1 MGLIDLKTNL
11 KSLKYGNDQK
21 GGGSSN
27 QPYIVTPIPDDL
39 TSSSPDFLLRNG
51 YLNPLNSIQ
60 DVSRLTR
67 MFLDTKSPNGLL
79 FITKQEL
86 LERQNPI
93 QINTDRVYSPLN
105 TLAQAGVVSTGY
117 HLNKQGLN
125 PFTPGYYNGGRSGY
139 FFSTLAGSNVDDG
152 INGGEN
158 RLALLYT
165 SKIARTF
172 AINPFGIT
180 SPSDSTNLISY
191 SGGPN
196 SVLGFG
202 KTNIRIQNPT
212 RTVIPKSKAIIG
224 HSYGYTDITNENY
237 LTPIGQPTV
246 NWSYKPTSDP
256 FSDFFGASGEFY
268 LNRKLSSDNSYNDT
282 SSLYTNN
289 VLNLLNRD
297 TSTVIPI
304 GKSANT
310 FVKSQDPL
318 KSKPGYL
325 RIGPI
330 NPGSINWVYNPSY
343 NRNPNGLPSVS
354 VKYIADLDLDEAKVY
369 ETFYTSTPSNLLN
382 RDTSTVIPIGKS
394 DNTFNKNTGE
404 LKTDPN
410 YLVTKGVEGNINY
423 QTFLTGLSN
432 EFEIASGIRNLDY
445 ENNAETI
452 VGNLFN
458 SSSLSRP
465 SYYKDNKS
473 FGNVITPNLKLF
485 QTASIKYGTRS
496 SQTTLINNFKQNVPE
511 IVKVSNDIV
520 EGKKKTT
527 ALSSLNPTYFKLNEN
542 NTITSVPA
550 DEFIKDFNREKTYKT
565 SRTVYSSSIFVRGN
579 VNTTDTTYSDGQN
592 VTNIIR
598 GSRGNQTEQAN
609 SDLIKFFFEINNNDA
624 LTDTQNWFL
633 FFRAYLNDFG
643 DSYKADWQSYKYIG
657 RAENFYKYGGFS
669 RDISLG
675 FTVYAHTRAEMV
687 PIYNK
692 LNYLVG
698 TTAPDYSKAGYMRG
712 NFVNL
717 TVGDYL
723 DNVPGI
729 ITDISLKPSF
739 DAGWDIDR
747 DVLTGTILQQFYLQ
761 LPKLIEVSMT
771 FTPIHSFTP
780 QFGEA
785 FIRNTIP
792 LPEFTTNTQQPTQD
806 EESGDIITPPNE

>member
-11 KSLKYGNDQK
+11 KSLKYGNDQR

-27 QPYIVTPIPDDL
+27 QPYIVTPIPEGFAD
-39 TSSSPDFLLRNG
+39 TSPDFLLRNG
-51 YLNPLNSIQ
+51 YLNPINSLQ
-60 DVSRLTR
+60 DVSRLTKF
-67 MFLDTKSPNGLL
+67 FLDTKSPNGLL
-79 FITKQEL
+79 FTVKQEF
-86 LERQNPI
+86 LERQNVKIPGGFNRI
-93 QINTDRVYSPLN
+93 YNPLG
-105 TLAQAGVVSTGY
+105 TLAQAGVLSGGY

-125 PFTPGYYNGGRSGY
+125 PFQRGYFNGGRNGY
-139 FFSTLAGSNVDDG
+139 YQTTLDNNTVLDG
-152 INGGEN
+152 KDN
-158 RLALLYT
+158 RLYALY
-165 SKIARTF
+165 KIKKTPNSSLDNEEF
-172 AINPFGIT
+172 KDKYEI
-180 SPSDSTNLISY
+180 SSDPNISISY
-191 SGGPN
+191 GGGPG
-196 SVLGFG
+196 SVLGFS

-212 RTVIPKSKAIIG
+212 RTVVPKEKATKAYRSLFVDNVG
-224 HSYGYTDITNENY
+224 Y
-237 LTPIGQPTV
+237 LTPSGSFTI
-246 NWSYKPTSDP
+246 NWNYNPILANNDGVTKQYLKEILKTDG
-256 FSDFFGASGEFY
+256 DFGDL
-268 LNRKLSSDNSYNDT
+268 LN
-282 SSLYTNN
+282 NN
-289 VLNLLNRD
+289 MLNRD

-304 GKSANT
+304 GKPANT

-330 NPGSINWVYNPSY
+330 KPSSINWSY
-343 NRNPNGLPSVS
+343 SPDFRQNDSSINRLSGVS
-354 VKYIADLDLDEAKVY
+354 AQYY
-369 ETFYTSTPSNLLN
+369 WRR
-382 RDTSTVIPIGKS
+382 RDTLGDEPLDTILFDTEYFNKNESIILPTLYE

-445 ENNAETI
+445 ENNAKTI

-485 QTASIKYGTRS
+485 QTASITYGTS
-496 SQTTLINNFKQNVPE
+496 GSQTALINNISQSIPEVLDVPD
-511 IVKVSNDIV
+511 NIV

-527 ALSSLNPTYFKLNEN
+527 TLSSLNPKYFKLNEN
-542 NTITSVPA
+542 NTVTSVSA
-550 DEFIKDFNREKTYKT
+550 NRYIKDFNREKTYNT
-565 SRTVYSSSIFVRGN
+565 SK
-579 VNTTDTTYSDGQN
+579 TTYKSNTNARNDGQN

-675 FTVYAHTRAEMV
+675 FTIYAHTRAEMA

-698 TTAPDYSKAGYMRG
+698 VTAPNYSKAGYMRG

-717 TVGDYL
+717 TIGDYL

-729 ITDISLKPSF
+729 INDISLKPSF

-747 DVLTGTILQQFYLQ
+747 NVATGTILQQSYLQ

-785 FIRNTIP
+785 FIRNAASDQP
-792 LPEFTTNTQQPTQD
+792 PKPTTNTQQPIQD
-806 EESGDIITPPNE
+806 EIAENVQQPIQDGTA